1 MELELGTDS
10 YFVPSGMGFGE
21 LRQPESSTFEGESQ
35 GRCGIG
41 FKMFAGSSNKL
52 IRISFYHL

>member
-1 MELELGTDS
+1 MELELGANS
-10 YFVPSGMGFGE
+10 YFVPSGMSFGE
-21 LRQPESSTFEGESQ
+21 LRLPESSTFEGESQ

-41 FKMFAGSSNKL
+41 FKMLACGSDKL